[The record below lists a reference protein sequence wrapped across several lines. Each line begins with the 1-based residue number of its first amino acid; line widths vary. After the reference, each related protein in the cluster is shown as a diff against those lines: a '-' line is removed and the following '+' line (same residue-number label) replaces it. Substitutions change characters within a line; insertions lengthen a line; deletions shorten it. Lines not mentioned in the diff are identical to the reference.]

1 MKRKLHIRRFLGLPQ
16 KCHSERS
23 EESRFLDSS
32 GFALRMTAVLSS
44 AKICVICGF
53 ISFLFFQVSIGYGAE
68 EHAAHHAAEFKPL
81 TEAFRIINFLVV
93 FGTLYYLLS
102 KHIKNFF
109 AGRREDIV
117 KSLNDAE
124 QLKLSA
130 QKRLSELESKIKE
143 MKNTVLQ
150 MIEDARRE
158 GEHTK
163 DNIIR
168 SANESSKKIMEKA
181 KKEIEYETKIVM
193 ERLRSEALELT
204 IRMAENIL
212 KKSVTKNDHVS
223 MVNEYIKGIGIG
235 EAGLG

>member
-1 MKRKLHIRRFLGLPQ
+1 MLKKITKDLNTNYTNIRMARIKDKIRTMLF
-16 KCHSERS
+16 
-23 EESRFLDSS
+23 SS
-32 GFALRMTAVLSS
+32 LA
-44 AKICVICGF
+44 F
-53 ISFLFFQVSIGYGAE
+53 ISYLCNLSIRVIRVHIFVLCFLFLASIGYGAE
-68 EHAAHHAAEFKPL
+68 EHAAHHEAEFKPL

-124 QLKLSA
+124 QSKSSA
-130 QKRLSELESKIKE
+130 EKRLSEWESKIKE

-163 DNIIR
+163 DNIIK
-168 SANESSKKIMEKA
+168 SANELSKKIIEKA
-181 KKEIEYETKIVM
+181 KKEIEYETKIVL
-193 ERLRSEALELT
+193 ERLRAEALELT

-212 KKSVTKNDHVS
+212 KKSVTKNDHVR
-223 MVNEYIKGIGIG
+223 MVDEYIKEIGTG

>member
-1 MKRKLHIRRFLGLPQ
+1 MERIKDINKKRLEKTIKDLFNIFSL
-16 KCHSERS
+16 S
-23 EESRFLDSS
+23 
-32 GFALRMTAVLSS
+32 LSS
-44 AKICVICGF
+44 PFLLFFF
-53 ISFLFFQVSIGYGAE
+53 IFCFLFQSSIGYGAE

-93 FGTLYYLLS
+93 FGILYYLLS

-124 QLKLSA
+124 QSKSSA
-130 QKRLSELESKIKE
+130 EKRLSEWESKIKE

-163 DNIIR
+163 DNIIKY
-168 SANESSKKIMEKA
+168 ANESSKKILEKA

-193 ERLRSEALELT
+193 ERLRAEALELT

-212 KKSVTKNDHVS
+212 KKSVTKNDHVR
-223 MVNEYIKGIGIG
+223 MVDEYIKEIGTG
-235 EAGLG
+235 EARLG

>member
-1 MKRKLHIRRFLGLPQ
+1 MKKTLKEIIKRINTNLTNI
-16 KCHSERS
+16 
-23 EESRFLDSS
+23 
-32 GFALRMTAVLSS
+32 RMTRIKPNFFSAVNYLCNLS
-44 AKICVICGF
+44 IRVIRVQAFAFC
-53 ISFLFFQVSIGYGAE
+53 FLVLFQTSIGYGAE

-124 QLKLSA
+124 QLKSSA

-158 GEHTK
+158 GKHTK
-163 DNIIR
+163 DNIIG

-193 ERLRSEALELT
+193 ERLRAEALELT
-204 IRMAENIL
+204 IKMAENIL

-223 MVNEYIKGIGIG
+223 MVNECIKGIGTG
-235 EAGLG
+235 EARLG

>member
-1 MKRKLHIRRFLGLPQ
+1 LKNTEVRNQKSEVRFSILCPLFSVL
-16 KCHSERS
+16 C
-23 EESRFLDSS
+23 LLSS
-32 GFALRMTAVLSS
+32 VFFFTAV
-44 AKICVICGF
+44 
-53 ISFLFFQVSIGYGAE
+53 GYGAE

-124 QLKLSA
+124 QLKSSA

-158 GEHTK
+158 GKHTK
-163 DNIIR
+163 DNIIG

-193 ERLRSEALELT
+193 ERLRAEALELT
-204 IRMAENIL
+204 IKMAENIL

-223 MVNEYIKGIGIG
+223 MVNECIKGIGTG
-235 EAGLG
+235 EARLG

>member
-1 MKRKLHIRRFLGLPQ
+1 MVKDKQEKYKPQRAQSSQRKTGINLLIVKKALTSLSVFSVV
-16 KCHSERS
+16 K
-23 EESRFLDSS
+23 S
-32 GFALRMTAVLSS
+32 GFYPVLCLLSS
-44 AKICVICGF
+44 VFVFA
-53 ISFLFFQVSIGYGAE
+53 SIGYGAE

-93 FGTLYYLLS
+93 FVTLYYLLS

-124 QLKLSA
+124 QLKSSA

-158 GEHTK
+158 GKHTK
-163 DNIIR
+163 DNIIG

-193 ERLRSEALELT
+193 ERLRAEALELT

-223 MVNEYIKGIGIG
+223 MVNEYIKGIGTG